1 MSVHLPRQIPA
12 PWRPRRRGRGAAAR
26 GSRGFILGYIM
37 MALLL
42 LGVITAAISRL
53 KDERAA
59 ADWVDSAQTTLR
71 DDIQIIR
78 TQVLLCAATASS
90 DNAGFVEAMPQ
101 SADDTNGDALD
112 LVQCSGT
119 GQRLFDGT
127 NTVFL
132 PRPPEGFTPWR
143 YVNDLNA
150 SGNIFVR
157 TSTSDPSGVA
167 AANRLS
173 RIFGNDELSVATEGA
188 TATLTFFLRRP
199 PAASP

>member
-1 MSVHLPRQIPA
+1 MSVHRPRQIPA
-12 PWRPRRRGRGAAAR
+12 PWRPRCRGRGVAAR

-59 ADWVDSAQTTLR
+59 ADWVDSAQATLR
-71 DDIQIIR
+71 NDIQIIR

-90 DNAGFVEAMPQ
+90 DNAGFVAAMPQ
-101 SADDTNGDALD
+101 SADDTNGDELD
-112 LVQCSGT
+112 LIQCTGT

-143 YVNDLNA
+143 YVNDLTA

-167 AANRLS
+167 AVNRLS
-173 RIFGNDELSVATEGA
+173 RTFGSAELSVATEGA